1 MLRAL
6 LVLILLAAGLPLLLV
21 LMLREVPPPVTSFM
35 LQSEVRPVHYE
46 WVPADEIA
54 ETARKAVVAS
64 EDQKF
69 WQHRGF
75 DLEAMQQAYREN
87 QRRGRRRGASTISQ
101 QTAKNLFLWPGGG
114 YLRKGIEAY
123 LTVLIEL
130 CWPKARIL
138 EVYLNIAEFGPGIYG
153 VEAAAQRY
161 FGKPASRLSAG
172 EAARLAAVLPNPRRW
187 SAARPGPYVM
197 ARSAWILRQMGYGP
211 RPAPAGDDPEP
222 IEPEPMGPDSS
233 GEPADGAVPP
243 APESPPQEGLPE
255 EPTLG
260 DPVPAEDAPDTP
272 ERPEEG
278 PTVPPAVPGDSGA
291 GDAPA
296 QPSQPSGG
304 GRVIDEAPAEEAGD
318 WEQSLIL

>member
-75 DLEAMQQAYREN
+75 DLEAMEQAYREN

-123 LTVLIEL
+123 LTMLIEL

-153 VEAAAQRY
+153 VEAAARRY

-172 EAARLAAVLPNPRRW
+172 EAARLAAVLPNPRRV
-187 SAARPGPYVM
+187 PGPM
-197 ARSAWILRQMGYGP
+197 SWHAAPGSCARWATGPGRRRRATIRNRSNRNPWGRTAAASPRTVPYRPRRNPCRKRACRRNRRWLTRRLRKMP
-211 RPAPAGDDPEP
+211 RIPRNTRRKDRRCRRLCRGTPALGMPPRSRRSPPAGD
-222 IEPEPMGPDSS
+222 
-233 GEPADGAVPP
+233 A
-243 APESPPQEGLPE
+243 
-255 EPTLG
+255 
-260 DPVPAEDAPDTP
+260 
-272 ERPEEG
+272 
-278 PTVPPAVPGDSGA
+278 
-291 GDAPA
+291 
-296 QPSQPSGG
+296 
-304 GRVIDEAPAEEAGD
+304 
-318 WEQSLIL
+318 

>member
-6 LVLILLAAGLPLLLV
+6 LVLILLAAGLPLPLV
-21 LMLREVPPPVTSFM
+21 LMLRDVPPPVTSFM

-75 DLEAMQQAYREN
+75 DLEAMEQAYREN

-123 LTVLIEL
+123 LTVLIEW

-161 FGKPASRLSAG
+161 FGKPASRLSAE

-222 IEPEPMGPDSS
+222 IEPEAIGPDGSDES
-233 GEPADGAVPP
+233 ADGATPP
-243 APESPPQEGLPE
+243 EPGSLPEEGLPEEGLPE
-255 EPTLG
+255 EPAPVH
-260 DPVPAEDAPDTP
+260 PVPAENAPA
-272 ERPEEG
+272 
-278 PTVPPAVPGDSGA
+278 PAGA
-291 GDAPA
+291 MDVPA
-296 QPSQPSGG
+296 QPASPGGG
-304 GRVIDEAPAEEAGD
+304 GRVIDEAPDEDVRE